1 MQLESVL
8 AHLNQ
13 TKAPRSLIHKIRGY
27 YEFRWA
33 DEGSS
38 TGEDIFDREVEMLP
52 RSLQLELFQEMHGAY
67 LSKVPAL
74 KPLPPMATFF
84 LSKRWSRQIYL
95 PDDVIA
101 TEGGPITALHFVLRG
116 RVGISIK
123 LHVGMRALRLV
134 DLTEGGFFGEE
145 CCRKRN

>member
-84 LSKRWSRQIYL
+84 LSKRWSRQMYVHVQPSQPSAAL
-95 PDDVIA
+95 FLFFSNCTRAA
-101 TEGGPITALHFVLRG
+101 TAHTTLSPAVSVRTCSQIPAR
-116 RVGISIK
+116 
-123 LHVGMRALRLV
+123 
-134 DLTEGGFFGEE
+134 
-145 CCRKRN
+145 